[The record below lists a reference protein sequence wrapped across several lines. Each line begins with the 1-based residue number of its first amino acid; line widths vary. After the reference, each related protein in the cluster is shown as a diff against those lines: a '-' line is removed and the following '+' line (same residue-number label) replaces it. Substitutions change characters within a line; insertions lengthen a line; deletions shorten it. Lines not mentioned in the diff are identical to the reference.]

1 MMKKIII
8 LALLITS
15 IFTFANKPRNL

>member
-1 MMKKIII
+1 MKKIII